1 METNILGIK
10 LKNRTETAVEL
21 QDILTKYGCS
31 IRSRIG
37 LHDNAAGEVDDHG
50 IILLELT
57 GDLSEQQNLENAL
70 KNLNGVQVQK
80 MGFVE

>member
-1 METNILGIK
+1 METNIIGIK
-10 LKNRTETAVEL
+10 LENRKNTAVEL

-37 LHDNAAGEVDDHG
+37 LHDNEAGEIDDQG

-70 KNLNGVQVQK
+70 KGLNGIQVKK
-80 MGFVE
+80 MGFQ

>member
-1 METNILGIK
+1 MKTTILGLK
-10 LKNRTETAVEL
+10 LENRTEVATSL

-37 LHDNAAGEVDDHG
+37 LHDNEEQQDDDHG

-57 GDLSEQQNLENAL
+57 GDPKEQKNLEEAL
-70 KNLNGVQVQK
+70 TKLEKVQVQR
-80 MGFVE
+80 MAFE